1 MPPGRELLIFDLDGT
16 LFHTAPVTVTAVQQ
30 TFLKYNLQPPGAQ
43 DVTAFFGRPNTEFD
57 AWVTGF
63 SKDGQGAEVLAAIR
77 RRELELVSEV
87 GQLYPGVTEVLA
99 TLRASGC
106 SLALCSNG
114 DDPYVSRVLET
125 QRLGPL
131 FDAVR
136 YRGKT
141 GRTKP
146 QMVGDLLADLVPQ
159 HAIVLGD
166 RREDV
171 DAAHLNGLMAIG
183 ASYGYGLPD
192 ELREA
197 DAIAQAPIDLPRLV
211 NQLIGHL

>member
-1 MPPGRELLIFDLDGT
+1 MPTGRALLISDLDGT
-16 LFHTAPVTVTAVQQ
+16 LFHTAPVTVTAVRQ
-30 TFLKYNLQPPGAQ
+30 TFREYNLQPPPAQ
-43 DVTAFFGRPNTEFD
+43 DVTAFFGRPNMEFD
-57 AWVTGF
+57 SWITVL
-63 SKDGQGAEVLAAIR
+63 SKEGQGTEVLAAIR

-87 GQLYPGVTEVLA
+87 GQLYPGVMEVLIE
-99 TLRASGC
+99 LRASRC

-136 YRGKT
+136 YRGMT

-146 QMVGDLLADLVPQ
+146 QMVGDLLADFGPQ

-166 RREDV
+166 RRDDIE
-171 DAAHLNGLMAIG
+171 AAHVNGLRAIG
-183 ASYGYGLPD
+183 AAYGYGLPD
-192 ELREA
+192 ELRDA
-197 DAIAQAPIDLPRLV
+197 DAIASSPKDVPRLIKM
-211 NQLIGHL
+211 LLAS